1 MNETSFPAPETI
13 PLLGTPLLVT
23 DYAGLLAW
31 VPALAA
37 LPRPVAIDFS
47 NTQIVTMRRLDPAF
61 RALTEAMDYF
71 VPDGMPLIWCLR
83 ARGAALRDRIYGPAF
98 LRHALTG
105 DTALRHYFLGGSEET
120 LRRLVEE
127 TARRGRGRFQ
137 VAGARHGYFTAGE
150 EMEIVEEINRLA
162 PDVIWVGLGTPK
174 QQRWIH
180 DHKSQLRRGV
190 LLAVG
195 FAFDVNAGT
204 KRDAPLWMQRRG
216 LTWLFRISQEPG
228 RLLGRYLK
236 YNTAFVVLLALEW
249 LRAPLR
255 AGRQSEGKPAR

>member
-1 MNETSFPAPETI
+1 
-13 PLLGTPLLVT
+13 
-23 DYAGLLAW
+23 
-31 VPALAA
+31 
-37 LPRPVAIDFS
+37 
-47 NTQIVTMRRLDPAF
+47 
-61 RALTEAMDYF
+61 
-71 VPDGMPLIWCLR
+71 
-83 ARGAALRDRIYGPAF
+83 
-98 LRHALTG
+98 
-105 DTALRHYFLGGSEET
+105 
-120 LRRLVEE
+120 
-127 TARRGRGRFQ
+127 
-137 VAGARHGYFTAGE
+137 
-150 EMEIVEEINRLA
+150 
-162 PDVIWVGLGTPK
+162 LGTPK